1 MVDSGKIRGTELA
14 PLKGI
19 RVLDLTNSRGELAGR
34 MLADLGAEVLKIEP
48 PEGVNSRRLEP
59 FDGQD
64 NSLYWACFGVGK
76 SSLQLDLTSS
86 DDRDKLT
93 QLAKGADF
101 LIESFAPQYAASI
114 GIGYDSL
121 SEINPG
127 LIYIAITPFGQEGPK
142 ANWPATDLTL
152 EAAGGR
158 LAMQGDKDR
167 APIPVGF
174 PQTYLQGGAQAAA
187 DLVIALNEREKSG
200 LGQFLDLSLQEVIW
214 WTLMAAQGSPVC
226 LGRNPPGCDDD
237 RATGVQSRAQFV
249 PQVADASDGKVI
261 IAVGGSPPGKKGMVT
276 FAVDEAR
283 DNGTLEEDLDGYD
296 WNNWVK
302 LLREDAISQD
312 QLIRVMNQVRSF
324 IKRRSKRELI
334 DWALENDLR
343 LGPLNTTHDL
353 INDRQLDARQFYI
366 ELGGIKQ
373 LGPWVKMS
381 GTPLTIT
388 RPAPAPGQ
396 GKMPVWKQ
404 RTIPVSPH
412 PRSGN
417 AFEGLKVADFSWVAA
432 GPTIGKALAD
442 HGAEVVKLESAT
454 RLDLSRTLPPHIEGE
469 PGVNRSYWAY
479 LYATSKLSLQCNLAT
494 DAGRMLA
501 RKMCD
506 WADVVIESFSPGTM
520 AKMGLD
526 YATVSRD
533 HPDLIMLSTSML
545 GQTGP
550 LREYA
555 GYGQQ
560 ASAFAGFQNITGW
573 PDREP
578 CGVYSP
584 YTDVIAPKFGI
595 SALAAALY
603 ERSSSSK
610 GQWIDLAQAECSLY
624 LLAPIIMD
632 EIVNG
637 ITAVR
642 PGMDS
647 IYACPQGSYATMGTE
662 RYIAIAIETA
672 EQWRALLSLAPLNAF
687 ADERFDNMQER
698 RVVRDEINSTLAA
711 WTAGQD
717 PWILEQELVDA
728 GVPAS
733 VVQRPMDV
741 FNDPQIEARELKQI
755 LPQSETGDVV
765 HFGFCTRFS
774 AKEQMVRSAPPSL
787 GEHNEHVLRD
797 LLQLSPAEI
806 AELHQAGALQ

>member
-1 MVDSGKIRGTELA
+1 MA

-48 PEGVNSRRLEP
+48 SEGVNSRRLGP
-59 FDGQD
+59 FDAHD
-64 NSLYWACFGVGK
+64 NSLFWACFGVGK
-76 SSLQLDLTSS
+76 SSLQLDLNSS
-86 DDRDKLT
+86 DDRDTLT
-93 QLAKGADF
+93 LLAKGADL
-101 LIESFAPQYAASI
+101 LIESFAPRYASSI
-114 GIGYDSL
+114 GIGYHRL
-121 SEINPG
+121 SAINPR

-167 APIPVGF
+167 PPIPVGF
-174 PQTYLQGGAQAAA
+174 PQTYLQGGAQATA
-187 DLVIALNEREKSG
+187 DVLIALNEREKSG
-200 LGQFLDLSLQEVIW
+200 LGQFLDLSLQEVVW

-226 LGRNPPGCDDD
+226 VGRNPPGCDDD
-237 RATGVQSRAQFV
+237 RAMGVRSRAQYV
-249 PQVADASDGKVI
+249 PQVSEAKDGLVI
-261 IAVGGSPPGKKGMVT
+261 VAVGGSPPGKKGMVT

-283 DNGTLEEDLDGYD
+283 DHGDLEEDLDGYD
-296 WNNWVK
+296 WNNWVP
-302 LLREDAISQD
+302 LLRQNEISED
-312 QLIRVMNQVRSF
+312 QLVRVMNHLRRY
-324 IKRRSKRELI
+324 IKRRSKQELI
-334 DWALENDLR
+334 DWALTNDLR
-343 LGPLNTTHDL
+343 LGPLNTTRDL
-353 INDRQLDARQFYI
+353 INDRQLNAREFFI
-366 ELGGIKQ
+366 ELGGVKQ
-373 LGPWVKMS
+373 PGPWVKMS

-388 RPAPAPGQ
+388 QPAPKQGQ
-396 GKMPVWKQ
+396 DTTPVWQ
-404 RTIPVSPH
+404 ESSIPVAPL
-412 PRSGN
+412 PRNGN

-442 HGAEVVKLESAT
+442 HGATVVKLESAT
-454 RLDLSRTLPPHIEGE
+454 RLDLSRTLAPHLQGE

-479 LYATSKLSLQCNLAT
+479 LYATSKLSMQCNLAT
-494 DAGRMLA
+494 DAGRTLG

-526 YATVSRD
+526 YDALCGD
-533 HPDLIMLSTSML
+533 HSDLVMLSTSML

-578 CGVYSP
+578 CGVYAP

-603 ERSSSSK
+603 ERNRSGK
-610 GQWIDLAQAECSLY
+610 GQLIDLAQAECSLY

-632 EIVNG
+632 EIANG
-637 ITAVR
+637 VTAVR

-647 IYACPQGSYATMGTE
+647 IYACPHGSYATAGTE
-662 RYIAIAIETA
+662 RYIALSIETA
-672 EQWRALLSLAPLNAF
+672 TQWRSLLRLAPLAAF
-687 ADERFDNMQER
+687 ADEHFDDMAER
-698 RVVRDEINSTLAA
+698 RALLDEINSALVG
-711 WTAGQD
+711 WTSNQD
-717 PWILEQELVDA
+717 PWRLEEALVEA

-733 VVQRPMDV
+733 VVQRPLDV
-741 FNDPQIEARELKQI
+741 FNDPQIEARQLKQV
-755 LPQSETGDVV
+755 LPQSETGDVI

-774 AKEQMVRSAPPSL
+774 AKEQMVLTAPPSL
-787 GEHNEHVLRD
+787 GEHNDHVLRN
-797 LLQLSPAEI
+797 LLHLSEAEI
-806 AELHQAGALQ
+806 AELHRAGAMQ